1 MGRSKLIDCRCFLEP
16 PRHPSRCHSS
26 KPKGVRVAHTL
37 LAYDLYESAH
47 DASERVDVRRKQCV
61 ELVAATRERLVK
73 TAALIDAAAERFDL
87 NETGGFDGRFRKV
100 VHP

>member
-1 MGRSKLIDCRCFLEP
+1 M
-16 PRHPSRCHSS
+16 
-26 KPKGVRVAHTL
+26 AHTL

-47 DASERVDVRRKQCV
+47 DASERVDVRRKVCV

-73 TAALIDAAAERFDL
+73 TAALMDDGAERFDL
-87 NETGGFDGRFRKV
+87 KETVGFDGRLRKM